1 MAEQPTLSEAEWK
14 ILSMLWEND
23 FLTITQLVAKL
34 KPETKWSKSTV
45 ITLLKRM
52 EEKHAVAYMQG
63 ERAKNYYALIKREDV
78 AIPETKSFLK
88 RLYNG
93 SLGLMINSMIEQDA
107 LSDKELNELYAI
119 LKKSEDKK

>member
-34 KPETKWSKSTV
+34 KLETKWSKSTV

-52 EEKHAVAYMQG
+52 EKKHAVAYMQG

>member
-1 MAEQPTLSEAEWK
+1 MSEQLNLSEAEWK
-14 ILSMLWEND
+14 IMSMLWEHD
-23 FLTITQLVAKL
+23 SLTITQLVANL
-34 KPETKWSKSTV
+34 KEETKWSKSTV

-52 EEKHAVAYMQG
+52 EEKRAVAYIQG
-63 ERAKNYYALIKREDV
+63 ERAKNYYALIKRENV

-107 LSDKELNELYAI
+107 LSDRELNELYAI
-119 LKKSEDKK
+119 LKKAEDKK